1 MNFRRLKDK
10 KQKKMKTKKNECFL
24 RIIKQ
29 SKYIKIVN
37 RYNFKINKFKF
48 KNIII

>member
-1 MNFRRLKDK
+1 MNLRRFKN
-10 KQKKMKTKKNECFL
+10 QKTKKNECFL

-37 RYNFKINKFKF
+37 RYNIKINKFKF